1 MWVGALRMS
10 FLLRQT
16 RSLKDK
22 RRVYQQ
28 IRDRVLSRFDV
39 AVSQV
44 ESPDSL
50 GQLVIGVAAVGGD
63 RLVVRGALEQV
74 ASYVDSLYLAPIA
87 RQEIS
92 VERFS
97 PDEDAWIPSD
107 IPR

>member
-1 MWVGALRMS
+1 MR

-22 RRVYQQ
+22 RRVYQRL
-28 IRDRVLSRFDV
+28 RDRVLSRFDV

-50 GQLVIGVAAVGGD
+50 GQLVVGFAAVGGD
-63 RLVVRGALEQV
+63 RRVLRSTLEQV
-74 ASYVDSLYLAPIA
+74 ASYVDGLYLAPIA

-92 VERFS
+92 VEPFA
-97 PDEDAWIPSD
+97 PGEGAWIPAD
-107 IPR
+107 LR

>member
-1 MWVGALRMS
+1 MR
-10 FLLRQT
+10 FLLRQA

-22 RRVYQQ
+22 RRVYQRL
-28 IRDRVLSRFDV
+28 RDRVLSRFDV

-50 GQLVIGVAAVGGD
+50 GQLAIGVAAVGGD
-63 RLVVRGALEQV
+63 RRVLRSALEQV
-74 ASYVDSLYLAPIA
+74 AAYVDSLQLAPIT

-92 VERFS
+92 VERFA

-107 IPR
+107 LP